1 MITNKCKEH
10 SEEVKAELKRFFN
23 ERKTTLAILT
33 NGRPDGERYVRN
45 KVKVANELGVETRI
59 YDVTNEHYDRVV
71 CFIRNLEED
80 GIMVQMPFFEDPKL
94 NDLLMRWIP
103 EHKDVDGLNP
113 LTKHFYGIYPAT
125 AQGIFNCFF
134 KDTCLHIGVMGRSK
148 LVGDPLVNL
157 LMHSDNVVTVV
168 HSQCPAYWSSL
179 DCCDAIVTAT
189 GTTTIHASDR
199 SWLNYSRIDLIVDVG
214 IRVGE
219 DGKLRGDIDKELYDM
234 EEVEIT
240 PVPGGVGLLTTTYL
254 YWNLMQ
260 LKRHMIGECHDFSKN
275 KSRSEN

>member
-10 SEEVKAELKRFFN
+10 SEEVNAELKRFFN

-33 NGRPDGERYVRN
+33 NGRPDGERYIRN

-59 YDVTNEHYDRVV
+59 YDVTNERYDRVV

-80 GIMVQMPFFEDPKL
+80 GIMVQMPFFDNPKL

-134 KDTCLHIGVMGRSK
+134 KDTCLNVCVIGRSK

-157 LMHSDNVVTVV
+157 LMHSKNTVTVC
-168 HSQCPAYWSSL
+168 HSKSQDHWGVVEE
-179 DCCDAIVTAT
+179 CDAIVSAT
-189 GTTTIHASDR
+189 GTTTLGFINRD
-199 SWLNYSRIDLIVDVG
+199 WLSLNTKVRLVVDVG
-214 IRVGE
+214 IRVE
-219 DGKLRGDIDKELYDM
+219 NEKLRGDVDKKLYDI
-234 EEVEIT
+234 EEVEFT

-260 LKRHMIGECHDFSKN
+260 LKRHMIGERHDFTKN
-275 KSRSEN
+275 

>member
-71 CFIRNLEED
+71 CFIRNLKED
-80 GIMVQMPFFEDPKL
+80 GIMVQMPFFDNPKL

-134 KDTCLHIGVMGRSK
+134 KDTCLNVGVIGRSK

-157 LMHSDNVVTVV
+157 LMHSKNSVYVC
-168 HSQCPAYWSSL
+168 HSQSKEHLRLL
-179 DCCDAIVTAT
+179 DLCDAIVSAT
-189 GTTTIHASDR
+189 GKPRFFINDGE
-199 SWLNYSRIDLIVDVG
+199 WLNDDSYIELIVDVG
-214 IRVGE
+214 IWVGK
-219 DGKLRGDIDKELYDM
+219 DGKLRGDVTKGLYDLPN
-234 EEVEIT
+234 VEIT

-260 LKRHMIGECHDFSKN
+260 LKRHMIGEHYDFTKN
-275 KSRSEN
+275 

>member
-1 MITNKCKEH
+1 MITNRCKEH
-10 SEEVKAELKRFFN
+10 ADEVKKDLKKFFKAN
-23 ERKTTLAILT
+23 PTTLAILT
-33 NGRPDGERYVRN
+33 NGKPDGERYIRN

-59 YDVTNEHYDRVV
+59 YDVTNERYDRVV

-125 AQGIFNCFF
+125 AQGIFNCYF
-134 KDTCLHIGVMGRSK
+134 KDESFIVGVMGRSK
-148 LVGDPLVNL
+148 LVGDPLANL
-157 LMHSDNVVTVV
+157 LMHSKNSVYVC
-168 HSQCPAYWSSL
+168 HSQSVDGDVLEA
-179 DCCDAIVTAT
+179 CDAVVTAT
-189 GTTTIHASDR
+189 GTTTFPASDR
-199 SWLNYSRIDLIVDVG
+199 YRFDRYERDCYISLVVDVG

-219 DGKLRGDIDKELYDM
+219 DGKLRGDVDRELYDLPG
-234 EEVEIT
+234 VEIT

-254 YWNLMQ
+254 YWNLMK
-260 LKRHMIGECHDFSKN
+260 LKEAQSK
-275 KSRSEN
+275 